1 MVKRFISLV
10 MLVPV
15 LSLFL
20 VTQCLV
26 LDLRGERQVEK
37 KRYIDGKLQTEAAEK
52 PCADEAIAI
61 LKEHDSIGY
70 DVYKKSGSEDF
81 LFWIDCSDIYFSLP
95 GAVHESVHMLSDSG
109 FTSYSYYLPSGENFS
124 VKQKRLFNRSKIAAY
139 LKPEDKDDFYTTYLT
154 GQGGAQ
160 GFLVLLDEVNA
171 YTFSLLSQTSLAEL
185 LPADVQV
192 NATDGL
198 YSMLLFLELYLHH
211 GRTKVMSDYEKIAK
225 DKKCLSLIKIL
236 WENAEKALIG
246 SSKYK
251 NLGTDDTYKLMRVY
265 EEANIAELKKL
276 YQGSGMIIAFDPRA
290 REMLGDE

>member
-1 MVKRFISLV
+1 M
-10 MLVPV
+10 
-15 LSLFL
+15 
-20 VTQCLV
+20 
-26 LDLRGERQVEK
+26 
-37 KRYIDGKLQTEAAEK
+37 
-52 PCADEAIAI
+52 
-61 LKEHDSIGY
+61 
-70 DVYKKSGSEDF
+70 
-81 LFWIDCSDIYFSLP
+81 
-95 GAVHESVHMLSDSG
+95 
-109 FTSYSYYLPSGENFS
+109 
-124 VKQKRLFNRSKIAAY
+124 
-139 LKPEDKDDFYTTYLT
+139 
-154 GQGGAQ
+154 
-160 GFLVLLDEVNA
+160 VLLDEVNA